1 MTISELIAIRK
12 CLPTES
18 TKGSI
23 QTKYKIAK
31 FLKATEDDETFF
43 NETMKKIIFECTE
56 KDEDGNVKQ
65 APNGGFFIK
74 PEEVDSFNE
83 RVSELNDTEATN
95 VDIRFT
101 IDELSYFEL
110 SAKDL
115 IALDNIID

>member
-1 MTISELIAIRK
+1 MKLSELLEIRK
-12 CLPTES
+12 CLPVSS

-43 NETMKKIIFECTE
+43 NETMKKIIFECVE
-56 KDEDGNVKQ
+56 KDDSGNIKQ
-65 APNGGFFIK
+65 APNGGFFIND
-74 PEEVDSFNE
+74 EFRDSFSE
-83 RVSELNDTEATN
+83 RVIELNDAEATS

-101 IDELSYFEL
+101 IDELADFEL